1 MWTGDVPLHNQ
12 PIQIR
17 SHRRRRAEL
26 SDWTIP
32 IGHEQP
38 LAALNAPKI
47 LAEVLTKLCYT
58 HSTRHVQNCSISGRH
73 HIAWGEAS
81 SCLEGPPLASLSEAE
96 AHQDHAGEDGEK
108 AEQLE
113 QDQRHH
119 APHRRGVAGLDR
131 RRHPLP

>member
-1 MWTGDVPLHNQ
+1 MAMWTGDAPLHNQ

-47 LAEVLTKLCYT
+47 LAEVLTELGYT
-58 HSTRHVQNCSISGRH
+58 HRTRHVQNCSISGMASDGHDPIVELRAIGALNH
-73 HIAWGEAS
+73 SRLEA
-81 SCLEGPPLASLSEAE
+81 
-96 AHQDHAGEDGEK
+96 
-108 AEQLE
+108 
-113 QDQRHH
+113 
-119 APHRRGVAGLDR
+119 
-131 RRHPLP
+131 